1 MEEKAET
8 PTDPRNIYA
17 KSMSLIH
24 PEIAET
30 LKNAPEKTVPI
41 IERVVH
47 TTADPEFAKLLVIS
61 EGAVDAGVAA
71 IKAGAKIITDI
82 KMVKAG
88 INEARVRRFGGKTLT
103 YIDDPRTVK
112 LAENENLTMAA
123 AAMRLAAEDGIDG
136 AIVLIGNAPTAV
148 FELADIVRTGKTKPA
163 LIVAT
168 PVGYVG
174 AAESKLVVE
183 TLPVPFI
190 TNRGRKGGSAVAVAV
205 FNALL
210 AMAEGKKRS

>member
-1 MEEKAET
+1 
-8 PTDPRNIYA
+8 
-17 KSMSLIH
+17 
-24 PEIAET
+24 
-30 LKNAPEKTVPI
+30 
-41 IERVVH
+41 
-47 TTADPEFAKLLVIS
+47 
-61 EGAVDAGVAA
+61 
-71 IKAGAKIITDI
+71 
-82 KMVKAG
+82 
-88 INEARVRRFGGKTLT
+88 
-103 YIDDPRTVK
+103 VK
-112 LAENENLTMAA
+112 LAENENLTRAA

-148 FELADIVRTGKTKPA
+148 FELADIVRKGKTKPA

-174 AAESKLVVE
+174 AAESKVVVE

-210 AMAEGKKRS
+210 AMAEGKKCS